1 MDLCVADVAKLL
13 NVNET
18 TIEKWVKQG
27 KIPSYNLNDQ
37 ILFSKLEIEE
47 WMLSRK
53 HETTQFTKELE
64 SEKLQKLDN
73 QGRLQFVFY
82 RAIFKGGVFADI
94 EGETKQEI
102 IQNTMQHI
110 AQPFGLDAQ
119 VLTDL
124 LLDREKLMPT
134 SVGNGVAI
142 PHTRDYFNQLP
153 HDIVITVFPKKPI
166 EYGALDK
173 KPVRIVFFLFACNDK
188 NHLNLLSK
196 IAYLALD
203 KKALEFLASKPSQ
216 KELLEYIKTWE
227 SAF

>member
-27 KIPSYNLNDQ
+27 KIPSYNLNDK

-53 HETTQFTKELE
+53 HETTQFIKELE

-134 SVGNGVAI
+134 SVGNGMAI
-142 PHTRDYFNQLP
+142 PHTRDLNKLP
-153 HDIVITVFPKKPI
+153 HDIVITVFPKNPI
-166 EYGALDK
+166 KYGALDK
-173 KPVRIVFFLFACNDK
+173 KPVHTLFFLFACNDK

-203 KKALEFLASKPSQ
+203 KKALELLQSKPSQ

>member
-13 NVNET
+13 NVNTT
-18 TIEKWVKQG
+18 TIERWVKQG
-27 KIPSYNLNDQ
+27 KIPAYHLNNQ
-37 ILFSKLEIEE
+37 VLFSKLEIEE

-53 HETTQFTKELE
+53 HQLEQFSKELE
-64 SEKLQKLDN
+64 GEKLQKLDN
-73 QGRLQFVFY
+73 LGRLQFVFY

-94 EGETKQEI
+94 EGTSKEEI

-110 AQPFGLDAQ
+110 AHPFGLDAE

-142 PHTRDYFNQLP
+142 PHTRDYLNKLP
-153 HDIVITVFPKKPI
+153 HDIVVTVFPKKPI

-173 KPVRIVFFLFACNDK
+173 QPVHTLFFLFACNDK

-203 KKALEFLASKPSQ
+203 KKALELLQSKPSQ

-227 SAF
+227 GAF